1 MYMNASHFSPLFF
14 VLHLTLSL
22 TLISHGHDSLLDLTN
37 LKKKQKEQK
46 IRSSFKKKKP
56 TSSTSRKFKTWHP

>member
-46 IRSSFKKKKP
+46 IRSSFKKKKANLINV
-56 TSSTSRKFKTWHP
+56 KEV